1 MDESVQ
7 EQQRLKI
14 FLCAVAATAVATF
27 ASIHAQESSEA
38 QRQACKPDVYRVCK
52 MYIPS
57 HDGKTYCLHQNIAR
71 LSRPCRAVMEGKL
84 R

>member
-27 ASIHAQESSEA
+27 ASIHAQESTEA
-38 QRQACKPDVYRVCK
+38 QR
-52 MYIPS
+52 
-57 HDGKTYCLHQNIAR
+57 
-71 LSRPCRAVMEGKL
+71 
-84 R
+84 